1 MNRIMWEAQV
11 REWLLDD
18 LGRAG
23 DVTTDS
29 IVPANLGCTARLVAR
44 EAGVMAG
51 LHVGTAAFELLD
63 PAVRT
68 QLRATDGEHV
78 AVGTTVATVTGPARA
93 VLSAERTCLN
103 IICHLSGIATAT
115 RSVVDLVAGT
125 GASVVDTRKT
135 TPGLRALEKWAVTL
149 GGGSNHRFGLDDAVL
164 IKDNHIAVAGG
175 ITAAVTAARARAGH
189 MVKLEVEVDTLDQL
203 DEALGLPV
211 DVIMLDNFD
220 LDRLRT
226 GVQRVRDHE
235 RSTGRRVL
243 VEASGGIRHDTAAA
257 IAAAG
262 VDLLSIGR
270 LTNSSP
276 NLDLALDIVTD

>member
-115 RSVVDLVAGT
+115 RSVVG
-125 GASVVDTRKT
+125 
-135 TPGLRALEKWAVTL
+135 
-149 GGGSNHRFGLDDAVL
+149 
-164 IKDNHIAVAGG
+164 
-175 ITAAVTAARARAGH
+175 
-189 MVKLEVEVDTLDQL
+189 
-203 DEALGLPV
+203 EALGLPV